1 MKALVRQFA
10 LVHSDK
16 EYDAPLGLSKAL
28 AYVRDTQGTDE
39 ANEAQL
45 AMGAARKEFNEA
57 RHEMNVLL
65 EELEAEL

>member
-1 MKALVRQFA
+1 MNDRRAAQ
-10 LVHSDK
+10 
-16 EYDAPLGLSKAL
+16 DASIDRVEAAVAELQKVL
-28 AYVRDTQGTDE
+28 AYVRNTQGTDE
-39 ANEAQL
+39 ANDAQL

>member
-1 MKALVRQFA
+1 M
-10 LVHSDK
+10 SDRRAAQ
-16 EYDAPLGLSKAL
+16 DASIDRVEAAVAEIQKAL
-28 AYVRDTQGTDE
+28 AYVWGTQGADE
-39 ANEAQL
+39 ANDAQL

>member
-1 MKALVRQFA
+1 MNDRRAAQ
-10 LVHSDK
+10 
-16 EYDAPLGLSKAL
+16 DASIERVQAAAAEIQKAL

-39 ANEAQL
+39 ANDAQL

>member
-1 MKALVRQFA
+1 MNDRRAAENASIER
-10 LVHSDK
+10 VHAAAA
-16 EYDAPLGLSKAL
+16 EIQKAL
-28 AYVRDTQGTDE
+28 AYVRDTQGADE
-39 ANEAQL
+39 ANDAQL